1 MNGKET
7 IRKDKKMKPVFISK
21 KFQLILVGLALVF
34 TGLLSA
40 CRSTRQLATP
50 STQGISVGI
59 TSDICPNV
67 IAQVGQQVTWTNQDS
82 REHIVRHNPIEGNG
96 QFDSGTLQPGDVFTF
111 TFVQNGEYRYICSV
125 NGAMTGIVT
134 VEP

>member
-1 MNGKET
+1 
-7 IRKDKKMKPVFISK
+7 MKQPSISK
-21 KFQLILVGLALVF
+21 KTPFVLVGLMLVF

-40 CRSTRQLATP
+40 CRSTPQLATP

-67 IAQVGQQVTWTNQDS
+67 TAQAGQQVTWTNQDS
-82 REHIVRHNPIEGNG
+82 REHIVRHDPVEGNG
-96 QFDSGTLQPGDVFTF
+96 QFDSGTLQPGDVFEF
-111 TFVQNGEYRYICSV
+111 TFVQSGEYRYVCSQD
-125 NGAMTGIVT
+125 GAMTGIVT